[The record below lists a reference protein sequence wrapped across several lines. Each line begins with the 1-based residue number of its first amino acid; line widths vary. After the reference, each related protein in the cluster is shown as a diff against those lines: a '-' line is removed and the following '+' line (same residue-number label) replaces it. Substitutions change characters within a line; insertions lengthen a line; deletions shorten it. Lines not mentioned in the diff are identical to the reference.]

1 MDKAVKERK
10 IEEFKDA
17 MAAMLADAP
26 LEVSTEVLQNMKNIE
41 DLPLNNITEDVLIEQ
56 FFDIGNYL
64 NVDTRQGSIFWDA
77 SMASIIRTSMFLDQL
92 KMVKEIIS
100 IYTCTGD
107 ILDERLM
114 ERGLKR
120 NPENPTS
127 AVYYVNFVGSI
138 PDMGAKMSVEDYM
151 FTLGQDEEGRYII
164 ASDDLGTAMNNLASG
179 MMVIPDLD
187 VDGLISAT
195 LGELAVPAD
204 DPESDE
210 SARERLINRISGPDG
225 NGNKSQM
232 RTWCESV
239 EGIGSA
245 RIIPLWNGPNT
256 VKGVLVSTKGEVP
269 SQTVVDNVQKYIDP
283 GCTGMGEGAAN
294 IGQFFTAVA
303 AESLKI
309 DVSVSVTKKA
319 EVTTTTIQEEFKKLL
334 QKYFCEMALAEYSEG
349 GMAIRYV
356 RVGSILQSIE
366 QVIDYD
372 NLKLNGAPAN
382 VSFTIMQ
389 IPILGEVT
397 VDGSVL

>member
-10 IEEFKDA
+10 IEEFKAA
-17 MAAMLADAP
+17 MTAMLADAP

-41 DLPLNNITEDVLIEQ
+41 DLPLNNITEEVLIEQ

-164 ASDDLGTAMNNLASG
+164 TSDDLGTAMNNLASG

-303 AESLKI
+303 AEAVKI

-319 EVTTTTIQEEFKKLL
+319 EVTTSTIQEEFKKLL
-334 QKYFCEMALAEYSEG
+334 QKYFCEMALAEYNEG

-372 NLKLNGAPAN
+372 NLKLNGTPAN

-389 IPILGEVT
+389 IPILGEVA